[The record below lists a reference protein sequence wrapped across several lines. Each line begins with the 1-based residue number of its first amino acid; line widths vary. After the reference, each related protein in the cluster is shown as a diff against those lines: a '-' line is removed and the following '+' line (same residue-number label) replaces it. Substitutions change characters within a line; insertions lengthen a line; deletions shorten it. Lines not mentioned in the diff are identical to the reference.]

1 MSQITDSITDWL
13 LPACLVL
20 GWCGYK
26 MNETQVQPVTTSP
39 LVREPDPQGKCST
52 QEQLYV
58 QTSIGTEEKCQHG
71 AQKHLQAE
79 GRLC

>member
-13 LPACLVL
+13 LPACQVL
-20 GWCGYK
+20 GWYGYK

-52 QEQLYV
+52 QEQLCA
-58 QTSIGTEEKCQHG
+58 QTSIGTEEKRQRG
-71 AQKHLQAE
+71 AQKHFQAE
-79 GRLC
+79 GLLC